1 MLLFCFLLQE
11 AGSHET
17 SDMKSGTSEVT
28 GTSNVSLFMIVPVI
42 SCYYVSEHTRDFRKS
57 FWKFVMINWL
67 LKCFLKRRGRGGVGG
82 SGVCFF

>member
-11 AGSHET
+11 AVSHET

-28 GTSNVSLFMIVPVI
+28 GTSNVSLFMVVSVI

-57 FWKFVMINWL
+57 FWKFVMIICL
-67 LKCFLKRRGRGGVGG
+67 LKCFFMGVGVV
-82 SGVCFF
+82 SVSFEYL

>member
-11 AGSHET
+11 AVSHET

-28 GTSNVSLFMIVPVI
+28 GTSNVSLFMVVSVI

-57 FWKFVMINWL
+57 FWEICNDKLFIEV
-67 LKCFLKRRGRGGVGG
+67 
-82 SGVCFF
+82 FF